1 MALSSRKLLIHA
13 WIAQYWAPAKL
24 TFIGWLKR
32 LGGVGLL
39 LLVLAWPQISS
50 AQVKACGGNNNW
62 PPMSYQ
68 LVGQSI
74 QGISVDLLR
83 LILPQVQFELRPWQ
97 RCLHEVASASG
108 FDIVMSAA
116 KNPEREKLYLFSKP
130 YHVLTPS
137 YLYLNERFT
146 TPPLQSLADLEK
158 FKVCALHGANISYTA
173 LKPGQIETGASNY
186 LSLMRKLERGHC
198 DLVVEMREVLY
209 GFAQI
214 EVLAFQDVRFQI
226 QNLPETKAY
235 PLHFAIS
242 RHREDAQG
250 LLDRL
255 NRGID
260 EQQKSGRLNKLIK
273 HYQAGQ

>member
-1 MALSSRKLLIHA
+1 
-13 WIAQYWAPAKL
+13 
-24 TFIGWLKR
+24 
-32 LGGVGLL
+32 
-39 LLVLAWPQISS
+39 
-50 AQVKACGGNNNW
+50 
-62 PPMSYQ
+62 
-68 LVGQSI
+68 
-74 QGISVDLLR
+74 
-83 LILPQVQFELRPWQ
+83 
-97 RCLHEVASASG
+97 
-108 FDIVMSAA
+108 
-116 KNPEREKLYLFSKP
+116 
-130 YHVLTPS
+130 
-137 YLYLNERFT
+137 
-146 TPPLQSLADLEK
+146 
-158 FKVCALHGANISYTA
+158 
-173 LKPGQIETGASNY
+173 
-186 LSLMRKLERGHC
+186 MRKLERGHC